1 MINQKSLENL
11 QPIHSKWLNDKT
23 TTIRI
28 PAVLKD
34 DVLAFAK
41 DIDHKYNEERIIK
54 SYKSDATIDMSSLL
68 ARLKII
74 VEKIETG
81 QKGYKSNS
89 ASQLI
94 KDLKNLVE

>member
-1 MINQKSLENL
+1 MINQKSLKNL
-11 QPIHSKWLNDKT
+11 QPIHSKWLNGKT

-28 PAVLKD
+28 PIVLKD
-34 DVLAFAK
+34 DVLAFAQ
-41 DIDHKYNEERIIK
+41 DIDHKYNKEKIVK
-54 SYKSDATIDMSSLL
+54 NSKSDATVDIYSLL
-68 ARLKII
+68 ARLKTI

-94 KDLKNLVE
+94 KDLKNQVE